1 MQTLFSQMEPP
12 LHDEPAQHAFVGTPH
27 VGAGLSGAASAPPLD
42 EDVEDVD
49 EEDVEDVVPLSV

>member
-1 MQTLFSQMEPP
+1 MEPP